1 MSRSRLPFRRP
12 PKLSGPIQIG
22 RHTLEYSATLR
33 VVVIDQLFLLRF
45 TPIEYRLFSLLLSRA
60 GALVTEEE
68 LTEAAFQ
75 NKGKNNAS
83 DTHLMPSIERHIG
96 ALRVKLQNTGLSV
109 LRVVGVGWIFT
120 SDKSQE

>member
-1 MSRSRLPFRRP
+1 V
-12 PKLSGPIQIG
+12 I
-22 RHTLEYSATLR
+22 
-33 VVVIDQLFLLRF
+33 VIDQLFLLRF

-68 LTEAAFQ
+68 LTEAAVQ
-75 NKGKNNAS
+75 SRGKNNAS
-83 DTHLMPSIERHIG
+83 DTHLMSSIERHIG

-109 LRVVGVGWIFT
+109 LRVVGVGWILT